1 MKKLI
6 IAAAIV
12 CAAVVSQAA
21 AVGWN
26 CAGATNFK
34 GGDYSIFVVGMNG
47 VTGTDQIKAIVA
59 AGGLEAASAYAFGGD
74 VVNSSGAATK
84 ASGSSGKSITWTGP
98 GEENYSAFIFV
109 QDVDG
114 EFASYTDVKSI
125 TMADNS
131 TSKTFQF
138 QNQATAF
145 TANKF
150 AVAPEPTSGL
160 LLLLGVAG
168 LALRRRRA

>member
-12 CAAVVSQAA
+12 CAATISQAA
-21 AVGWN
+21 AVGWT
-26 CAGATNFK
+26 CAGATNYK
-34 GGDYSIFVVGMNG
+34 GGDYSIFVIGLNG
-47 VTGTDQIKAIVA
+47 VTGTAQIKAIVE

-74 VVNSSGAATK
+74 VVASNGSANKTAT
-84 ASGSSGKSITWTGP
+84 ASGKSITWTGP
-98 GEENYSAFIFV
+98 GSETYDAFIFV
-109 QDVDG
+109 QDEAG
-114 EFASYTDVKSI
+114 KFASYTDIKSI

-131 TSKTFQF
+131 TSKTFQY
-138 QNQATAF
+138 NSQATAF
-145 TANKF
+145 TNNKF